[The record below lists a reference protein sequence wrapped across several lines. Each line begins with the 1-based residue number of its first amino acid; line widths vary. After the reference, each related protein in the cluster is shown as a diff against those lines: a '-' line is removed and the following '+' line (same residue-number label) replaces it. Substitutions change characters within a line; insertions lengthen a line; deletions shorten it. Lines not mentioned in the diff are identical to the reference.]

1 MYGVTF
7 FDIASSSDYIVG
19 AHSHNDYKND
29 IPLEKALE
37 NNFKSIEVDIFLFNK
52 NLYVG
57 HSWFELKKYK
67 TIETM
72 YLEPLWERYLANNE
86 TIYKNTSLYLLVDV
100 KTNALKTYKYLEVIL
115 NKYKPMLTH
124 VSSDSLK
131 KKAVTIILSGNR
143 PPINYFD
150 SYDYRNVFIDGR
162 LSDIGKG
169 ISYKMMPL
177 ISSDWK
183 KSFDW
188 DGVGVFPSPQKEV
201 LDGLVNNVHL
211 EKKEIRFWGSPDN
224 QNTWGVLLFAD
235 VDLINTDSIEKCK
248 NFIIKTKY

>member
-19 AHSHNDYKND
+19 AHSHNDYKNET
-29 IPLEKALE
+29 PLEEALE

-177 ISSDWK
+177 ISSDWN